1 MRGHGRSTRAARACV
16 VAVSLLLGG
25 CAQTGG
31 KDVGNDSG
39 AIGLVNL
46 WRVSGAVGEA
56 PNTWLRLDASEF
68 QLWRDCGMISG
79 SWAASGT
86 LFLGA
91 VTSASGTCSTADAMP
106 TIDWLDAA
114 SSYRRTTTGF
124 ALVNRDGHDVATLTV
139 DGAPKP
145 IDTVDVS
152 YTKPPVVT
160 DAVRAVFRQPTDLP
174 AKLTP
179 ATSTTLLGTWV
190 PATGAMPTN
199 PHVTFGS
206 DGTWTGTDG
215 CNDGGGRWAIDA
227 GGRFLSTAS
236 SSTLIGCDGAP
247 LPAIVTATTRAAFD
261 GATLVLLGHDGH
273 EEGRLARG

>member
-16 VAVSLLLGG
+16 VAVALLLGG

-160 DAVRAVFRQPTDLP
+160 DAVRQAFQPPKALP
-174 AKLTP
+174 SRLTP
-179 ATSTTLLGTWV
+179 ATAATLTGTWV
-190 PATGAMPTN
+190 PATGAMPMN
-199 PHVTFGS
+199 PHVTFAADGS
-206 DGTWTGTDG
+206 WTGTDG
-215 CNDGGGRWAIDA
+215 CNGGGGRWAIDND
-227 GGRFLSTAS
+227 GRFLTTTG

-247 LPAIVTATTRAAFD
+247 IPAMVGATSRMAFD
-261 GATLVLLGHDGH
+261 GATLVLLDHDGH
-273 EEGRLARG
+273 EQGRLARG